1 MPDEPPR
8 RWSALVGLLIFAAI
22 GFALLPPFAESDPAA
37 YVSFAVAFVLS
48 AAGAGYFERT
58 RGLSHRPQG
67 KTPIAAIVGATLILR
82 AIHVPALRTGVLG
95 GLTGALV
102 GMGVMVTLEMR
113 RKKSETA
120 KS

>member
-48 AAGAGYFERT
+48 AAGAGSVSYT
-58 RGLSHRPQG
+58 HL
-67 KTPIAAIVGATLILR
+67 TLPTIYS
-82 AIHVPALRTGVLG
+82 V
-95 GLTGALV
+95 
-102 GMGVMVTLEMR
+102 
-113 RKKSETA
+113 
-120 KS
+120 